1 MIKMIDPLGVGS
13 DELFVGRSGYIMG
26 CIWLERQLGQQ
37 VLDEDK
43 VYQLCNVVIESG
55 RKFSKKMS
63 SKCPLMYSYYET
75 QYLGAAH
82 GLTGVLLQLLRVP
95 GFIEHNPEAEKDI
108 RDSVN
113 WIVST
118 QSYDGNFPCSMGELK
133 DPRDYDDQL
142 VQWCHSAPGTASLL
156 ARSYLLWSDQH
167 YMTALVRAG
176 ECVWRHGLVRKG
188 PGLCHGVSGNGY
200 VFLLLHRLTGEL
212 KYLHRAVKFA
222 EFIFSDQFQNI
233 KDLDHPTSLFEG
245 WSAAV
250 IFCTDILFPNQA
262 TFPFNEVFL

>member
-37 VLDEDK
+37 VVSILNLNISRIISPRFWMK
-43 VYQLCNVVIESG
+43 TKFTSCAMLSLRVVA
-55 RKFSKKMS
+55 S
-63 SKCPLMYSYYET
+63 SPRRCPASVLSCTLTTRLSILELLMDS
-75 QYLGAAH
+75 QVLSNISF
-82 GLTGVLLQLLRVP
+82 LNIINNISGVLLQLLRVP

-108 RDSVN
+108 RESVN

-167 YMTALVRAG
+167 YMTG
-176 ECVWRHGLVRKG
+176 ERSIQKI
-188 PGLCHGVSGNGY
+188 PKY
-200 VFLLLHRLTGEL
+200 VE
-212 KYLHRAVKFA
+212 
-222 EFIFSDQFQNI
+222 
-233 KDLDHPTSLFEG
+233 
-245 WSAAV
+245 
-250 IFCTDILFPNQA
+250 
-262 TFPFNEVFL
+262 